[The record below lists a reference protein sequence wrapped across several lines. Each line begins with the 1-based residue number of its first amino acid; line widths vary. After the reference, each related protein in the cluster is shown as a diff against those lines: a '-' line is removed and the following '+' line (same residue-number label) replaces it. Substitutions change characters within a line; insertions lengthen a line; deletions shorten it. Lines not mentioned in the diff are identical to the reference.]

1 MNSPCFRAT
10 NHSAAIFG
18 KQNVSV
24 VSSHWWRFVA
34 EISPGLT
41 LALVGFLAAVP
52 PYSLLRKSGR
62 GRARSAVAY
71 LAGLVTGL
79 ASAVVVT
86 ALLLPT
92 VGRATIAEAG
102 LFSAFFGP
110 FAGMVRAT
118 WERTGRRQRRTA
130 ARGYS
135 R

>member
-1 MNSPCFRAT
+1 LEQPIHLAPNV
-10 NHSAAIFG
+10 G
-18 KQNVSV
+18 KRSV
-24 VSSHWWRFVA
+24 PDVSSHWWRFVV

-71 LAGLVTGL
+71 LAGLITGL
-79 ASAVVVT
+79 AAAVIVT
-86 ALLLPT
+86 ALLQPA
-92 VGRATIAEAG
+92 VARAAIAEAG

-118 WERTGRRQRRTA
+118 WERTGRRHRRTA